1 MRLSESGGSPLRPGV
16 TLLPGGANV
25 AVVSRHA
32 ERVFFCVFDR
42 EIEVA
47 RFALPQRL
55 GDVHYG
61 FVEGVAEGA
70 HYGLRAE
77 GPWQPGNG
85 HRFDTSKLLLD
96 PHALQL
102 DRHFA
107 HHGELTARGAETAA
121 LVPKAVL
128 TRIAADAAPLP
139 PHRPQFIYEIAVKA
153 FTQLHPGVPPE
164 KRGTVA
170 ALAEPAIIAHLKTLG
185 VDTVELMPVAAWI
198 DERHLARIGLANAW
212 GYNPVSFIAPDPR
225 LAPGGL
231 AEIRRTVEALHAH
244 DIRVILDVV
253 FNHTGESDLGGA
265 TVSLRGLDNA
275 LYYRH
280 AGGQL
285 VNDTGCGNTLA
296 LDERPVMR
304 LAIDA
309 MRSWVT
315 HTGIDGFRFD
325 LAPVMGRTA
334 SGFAANA
341 PLLAAIEQDPLLSR
355 LIMIAEPWDVGPG
368 GYQLGSFPA
377 RWLEWND
384 RYRDDIRR
392 FWRGDPHA
400 AGGLA
405 TRIAGSSDIFAPHR
419 RPSSSINYVAA
430 HDGFTLRDAVTFMV
444 KGNHANGEDNRDG
457 NGHEPAWPG
466 GDVKAL
472 LATLFLSR
480 GTPMLTAGDEFGR
493 SQNGNNNAYAQ
504 DNATTWLDWDHADT
518 GLIADVAS
526 LMKLRRSLSLILEDR
541 FLTGATA
548 LGMSLPDAQWIGVD
562 GVVMNWDKA
571 DAAVIGLVLAGGGER
586 LALWFNRGAE
596 SAAPQLPWRDGHRW
610 QRLYCSAGRSAGID
624 GLPPFSVALH
634 AEEPLPR
641 SGLSDDNLRL
651 LASEA
656 GIEGEWWEVD
666 GTHHS
671 VTPDTLRHLLSAM
684 KLPHATMDDVETAR
698 QAMRA
703 ARLPLIGDTWRD
715 IELCA
720 PSPHRRQFHLRNEAG
735 YIQDIDV
742 APGETPRRQL
752 DAGYYDLWTDDRVDE
767 RRRLI
772 ISPGRCYLSGALTD
786 GARVWG
792 FASHL
797 YALRHGKSEGIG
809 DLETLRRLAEVTQA
823 SGGRYAGLNPLH
835 HLFPTDRGR
844 ASPYQPSD
852 RRFIDPIYIN
862 IAALLERLEL
872 PTAKAIASKSRAAF
886 AALERLSHVD
896 YGAVWA
902 AKSAVLEAAFAE
914 LPGNSAF
921 EAFVAAGG
929 DALKIH
935 GQFEAGL
942 AKEKPAA
949 GRVAYRAFLQWVA
962 EEQLQRAAVHHNLYR
977 DLALGC
983 AFDGGEIS
991 EAPDDFASG
1000 VSIGA
1005 PPDPFSREG
1014 QVWNLPP
1021 FSPIALAARNY
1032 QPMRGILSANMR
1044 HAAALRIDHILGFAR
1059 QFWVPRGAEGR
1070 FGAYVKF
1077 PLEALIAVTAIE
1089 SQRNQCLIIGED
1101 LGTIPGGLRDALA
1114 AAHIFSYRVLWFERD
1129 GRGFKPPDAYPAH
1142 ALACL
1147 ASHDLPTLSGWRASL
1162 DIAIDR
1168 GLKRISAED
1177 AASRGAIRKQEVKL
1191 LGGMAG
1197 GDTAAAIHGMMA
1209 RTPSQVMLIQA
1220 DDLTQETE
1228 PLNVPGTDTE
1238 RPNWRRRLSVPVE
1251 DMLTSP
1257 SAQAIIDAV
1266 KKERP
1271 L

>member
-102 DRHFA
+102 DRHFT

-430 HDGFTLRDAVTFMV
+430 HDGFTLRDAVTFKV

-504 DNATTWLDWDHADT
+504 DNATTWLDWDTTDT
-518 GLIADVAS
+518 GLIAHVAS
-526 LMKLRRSLSLILEDR
+526 LMKLRHSLPLILEDR
-541 FLTGATA
+541 FLTGETA
-548 LGMSLPDAQWIGVD
+548 PAMGMPDAQWIGAD
-562 GVVMNWDKA
+562 GAATNWDTA
-571 DAAVIGLVLAGGGER
+571 DATVIGLVLAGGGER
-586 LALWFNRGAE
+586 LALLFNRGAE
-596 SAAPQLPWRDGHRW
+596 SVAPQLPKRDGHRW
-610 QRLYCSAGRSAGID
+610 QRLYCSASAG

-634 AEEPLPR
+634 AEEPVPQT
-641 SGLSDDNLRL
+641 GVSDDNLRRF
-651 LASEA
+651 ASEA

-666 GTHHS
+666 GTHHG

-684 KLPHATMDDVETAR
+684 RLPHATADDVEAAR

-703 ARLPLIGDTWRD
+703 ARP
-715 IELCA
+715 CA
-720 PSPHRRQFHLRNEAG
+720 IP
-735 YIQDIDV
+735 
-742 APGETPRRQL
+742 
-752 DAGYYDLWTDDRVDE
+752 
-767 RRRLI
+767 
-772 ISPGRCYLSGALTD
+772 
-786 GARVWG
+786 
-792 FASHL
+792 
-797 YALRHGKSEGIG
+797 
-809 DLETLRRLAEVTQA
+809 
-823 SGGRYAGLNPLH
+823 
-835 HLFPTDRGR
+835 
-844 ASPYQPSD
+844 ASPP
-852 RRFIDPIYIN
+852 
-862 IAALLERLEL
+862 
-872 PTAKAIASKSRAAF
+872 AS
-886 AALERLSHVD
+886 
-896 YGAVWA
+896 
-902 AKSAVLEAAFAE
+902 
-914 LPGNSAF
+914 
-921 EAFVAAGG
+921 
-929 DALKIH
+929 
-935 GQFEAGL
+935 
-942 AKEKPAA
+942 PA
-949 GRVAYRAFLQWVA
+949 Q
-962 EEQLQRAAVHHNLYR
+962 
-977 DLALGC
+977 
-983 AFDGGEIS
+983 
-991 EAPDDFASG
+991 
-1000 VSIGA
+1000 
-1005 PPDPFSREG
+1005 
-1014 QVWNLPP
+1014 
-1021 FSPIALAARNY
+1021 
-1032 QPMRGILSANMR
+1032 
-1044 HAAALRIDHILGFAR
+1044 
-1059 QFWVPRGAEGR
+1059 
-1070 FGAYVKF
+1070 
-1077 PLEALIAVTAIE
+1077 
-1089 SQRNQCLIIGED
+1089 
-1101 LGTIPGGLRDALA
+1101 
-1114 AAHIFSYRVLWFERD
+1114 
-1129 GRGFKPPDAYPAH
+1129 
-1142 ALACL
+1142 
-1147 ASHDLPTLSGWRASL
+1147 
-1162 DIAIDR
+1162 
-1168 GLKRISAED
+1168 
-1177 AASRGAIRKQEVKL
+1177 
-1191 LGGMAG
+1191 
-1197 GDTAAAIHGMMA
+1197 
-1209 RTPSQVMLIQA
+1209 
-1220 DDLTQETE
+1220 
-1228 PLNVPGTDTE
+1228 
-1238 RPNWRRRLSVPVE
+1238 
-1251 DMLTSP
+1251 
-1257 SAQAIIDAV
+1257 
-1266 KKERP
+1266 
-1271 L
+1271 